1 MEEIYSQPNRRVRNT
16 TRFLNSGSFYQNNSN
31 NHQTADPE
39 TGTELVAEGLL
50 DNFKK
55 NRDLIKQC
63 LVSYIERNDDQL
75 LETGANLEVLKGDH
89 KEKYTAK
96 KGTPDLSQHRMYEA
110 GVNLIVHAYSHE
122 SIDEEEVE
130 NHIKKELEQRL
141 LGKLELDLVKSGKY
155 YNAIVSWDNPISVEE
170 YSLIKATGV

>member
-1 MEEIYSQPNRRVRNT
+1 LEEIYSQPNRRVRNT

-130 NHIKKELEQRL
+130 NHIKKEREQRL

>member
-1 MEEIYSQPNRRVRNT
+1 MNDEKSQAT
-16 TRFLNSGSFYQNNSN
+16 DSEKG
-31 NHQTADPE
+31 A
-39 TGTELVAEGLL
+39 GLVAEGLL
-50 DNFKK
+50 DNFEN
-55 NRDLIKQC
+55 NRELIKQC
-63 LVSYIERNDDQL
+63 LISYIERNDDQL

-89 KEKYTAK
+89 KEKYIAA
-96 KGTPDLSQHRMYEA
+96 KGTADLSQHRMYEA

-122 SIDEEEVE
+122 SIDSEAVK

-170 YSLIKATGV
+170 YSLIKATRV

>member
-1 MEEIYSQPNRRVRNT
+1 MNDEKRQT
-16 TRFLNSGSFYQNNSN
+16 TDSEKG
-31 NHQTADPE
+31 A
-39 TGTELVAEGLL
+39 GLVAEGLL
-50 DNFKK
+50 DNFEN
-55 NRDLIKQC
+55 NRELIKQC
-63 LVSYIERNDDQL
+63 LMSYIERNDDQL
-75 LETGANLEVLKGDH
+75 LETGANLEVLKGNH
-89 KEKYTAK
+89 KEKYIAA

-122 SIDEEEVE
+122 SINAEEVE

-170 YSLIKATGV
+170 YSLIKATRV

>member
-1 MEEIYSQPNRRVRNT
+1 MNDD
-16 TRFLNSGSFYQNNSN
+16 

-39 TGTELVAEGLL
+39 TRTELVAEGLL
-50 DNFKK
+50 DNFEK

-89 KEKYTAK
+89 KEKYIAK

-122 SIDEEEVE
+122 SIDAEEVE